1 MSRHTAHHHY
11 RPRVPAAALESDP
24 GSAPPPPVEPVDII
38 RDAARRVRAILH
50 NLTLLAHPVE
60 DYPGSA

>member
-1 MSRHTAHHHY
+1 MSRYTAHHY
-11 RPRVPAAALESDP
+11 RPTVPAAAFDSNP

-38 RDAARRVRAILH
+38 REAHRKVRAILH
-50 NLTLLAHPVE
+50 TLTLLAHPVE